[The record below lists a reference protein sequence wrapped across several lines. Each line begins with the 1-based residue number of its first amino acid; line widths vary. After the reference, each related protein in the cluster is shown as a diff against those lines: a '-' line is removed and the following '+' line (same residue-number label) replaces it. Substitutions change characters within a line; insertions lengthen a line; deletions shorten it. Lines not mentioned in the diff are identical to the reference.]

1 MVVATNSFETASAK
15 LIQSGKYSRRADISY
30 RPASEVNATFPEGYS
45 PPYKPGTRVTEFT
58 NTADDVY
65 VRVHGEDNMARS
77 WMMKREAI
85 EGLTPQQIQSKYALP
100 EVPTHMSDVYV
111 PAGTRIRTGIVNPVF
126 DGVGN
131 AIQYQLLDRLP
142 TSAFRNTVR
151 F

>member
-1 MVVATNSFETASAK
+1 
-15 LIQSGKYSRRADISY
+15 
-30 RPASEVNATFPEGYS
+30 
-45 PPYKPGTRVTEFT
+45 
-58 NTADDVY
+58 
-65 VRVHGEDNMARS
+65 MARS